1 MRTPRD
7 MPRPRLPRPNRRR
20 VGILVIA
27 SLAFFLLTSLR
38 GIASFYTD
46 YLWFDEV
53 GFNSV
58 WRGVLGAKVL
68 LAAVFTAVFFAGMWA
83 SLTIADRVAPRFRPV
98 GPEDELVQRYREA
111 VGPHAGAV
119 RTAVSALFALIF
131 GLGVSS
137 QWQNWILFQNA
148 TSFGEKDAQFSRDI
162 GFFVFR
168 LPFLSFLVNW
178 LFVALVI
185 ITFVTIV
192 AHYLNGGIRLPQA
205 SLERVTAAVK
215 THVSVLLAL
224 MALVKAAG
232 YWLQR
237 FELSMSTRGA
247 VDGPTFTDVNAQLPA
262 IRLLIFIS
270 VIAFVLFLIN
280 IFVRGWLL
288 PGLAVGLWVLVS
300 VLAGGVY
307 PAFIQKFRVEPAE
320 VTKER
325 PYIQRNIAATTK
337 AFGMDKV
344 EEKAFNYSEDLGAA
358 DLQQNAETIRNV
370 RLWDPR
376 FVKDTYQRLQEIR
389 SYYRFND
396 VDVDRYKVRGEAT
409 QTQTIVSARE
419 LNPDDLPSSSW
430 VNTRL
435 SFTHGYGAVISPANA
450 VTGDGQPDFLVKD
463 VPPVGEPEITQ
474 PRIYYGEQSNAYAIV
489 GSKQREI
496 DFQSPT
502 GRTETSRYAGKG
514 GVPMNSLVRRFAFAL
529 RFGDINPLIS
539 NLVTPSSRAMYVRD
553 ISERVR
559 KAAPFLRYD
568 ADPYPV
574 VLNGRIMWVQD
585 AFTSTSRY
593 PYSQRANTENLP
605 ATSGLNTRFNYV
617 RNSVK
622 VTIDAYD
629 GTLKFYVWDETD
641 PIIKAYQKAFPSLF
655 TSKAAM
661 STDLKD
667 HLRYPEDL
675 FRVQTNMYGRYHIT
689 DPADFY
695 NSSDAWTVAQDPG
708 SGPISGVDAGAS
720 TATTAVR
727 PGGLLPQPT
736 RGARMDPTYLLLRL
750 PEEENESFLILRP
763 FVPVSSGDKQ
773 QNLSAFMTAKSDPA
787 EYGKLQVFVMPRGE
801 QIDGPTLVNS
811 RIQSTTAISREIS
824 LLNTEN
830 SRVMQGNVL
839 VVPIKNSL
847 LYIRPLYVQSN
858 VANPL
863 PELRKVVVVFG
874 KRAVM
879 GDTLQQALQQLFG
892 DAPPTLEQQ
901 PGAPTPTPG
910 AAPVAPNVQSL
921 LQQAADAFKAAD
933 DALRAGDLAG
943 YQAKV
948 KQAQALVEQAAQASG
963 QTASTT
969 TTTRPAASA

>member
-1 MRTPRD
+1 
-7 MPRPRLPRPNRRR
+7 
-20 VGILVIA
+20 
-27 SLAFFLLTSLR
+27 
-38 GIASFYTD
+38 
-46 YLWFDEV
+46 
-53 GFNSV
+53 
-58 WRGVLGAKVL
+58 VLGAKVL
-68 LAAVFTAVFFAGMWA
+68 LAGVFTGVFFAGMWA
-83 SLTIADRVAPRFRPV
+83 SLSIADRVAPRFRPI

-137 QWQNWILFQNA
+137 QWQNWILFQNS

-162 GFFVFR
+162 GFFIFR

-205 SLERVTAAVK
+205 SLERVTSAVK

-237 FELSMSTRGA
+237 FELSISTRGA
-247 VDGPTFTDVNAQLPA
+247 VDGPTYTDVQAQLPA

-270 VIAFVLFLIN
+270 LIAFVLFLIN

-288 PGLAVGLWVLVS
+288 PGLAVGLWLLVS

-325 PYIQRNIAATTK
+325 PYIVRNIAGTRA

-344 EEKAFNYSEDLGAA
+344 EEKPFPYAEDLAPA
-358 DLQQNAETIRNV
+358 DLEQNQATIRNV

-376 FVKDTYQRLQEIR
+376 FVRTTYQRLQEIR

-396 VDVDRYKVRGEAT
+396 VDVDRYNVNGSQL
-409 QTQTIVSARE
+409 QTLVSARE

-435 SFTHGYGAVISPANA
+435 SFTHGYGAVISPANGA
-450 VTGDGQPDFLVKD
+450 TSEGQPQFLVKD
-463 VPPVGEPEITQ
+463 VPPVGDPRIAQ

-502 GRTETSRYAGKG
+502 GRTETSKYSGRG
-514 GVPMNSLVRRFAFAL
+514 GVPMSSLVRRFAFAL

-553 ISERVR
+553 IGERVR

-568 ADPYPV
+568 SDPYPL
-574 VLNGRIMWVQD
+574 VLNGRIVWVQD
-585 AFTSTSRY
+585 AYTTTSRF
-593 PYSQRANTENLP
+593 PYSQRADTEQVP
-605 ATSGLNTRFNYV
+605 PTSGLNSRFNYV

-629 GTLKFYVWDETD
+629 GTMKFYVVDDSD
-641 PIIKAYQKAFPSLF
+641 PLIRAYRKAFPSLF
-655 TSKAAM
+655 TPESAM
-661 STDLKD
+661 STELKQ

-675 FRVQTNMYGRYHIT
+675 FRIQTNMYGRYHIT

-708 SGPISGVDAGAS
+708 SGPIGDAQT
-720 TATTAVR
+720 TATTTVR
-727 PGGLLPQPT
+727 TPGVISGPV
-736 RGARMDPTYLLLRL
+736 RSERMDPTYLLLRL
-750 PEEENESFLILRP
+750 PEDERESFLLLRP
-763 FVPVSSGDKQ
+763 FVPVSQGDRQ
-773 QNLSAFMTAKSDPA
+773 QNLSAFMTAKSDPDN
-787 EYGKLQVFVMPRGE
+787 YGRLQAFVLPRGG
-801 QIDGPTLVNS
+801 QIDGPALINS
-811 RIQSTTAISREIS
+811 RILSTAEITQELT
-824 LLNTEN
+824 LLNREG
-830 SRVMQGNVL
+830 SRVQQGNVL
-839 VVPIKNSL
+839 VIPIRNSL
-847 LYIRPLYVQSN
+847 LYIRPIYVE
-858 VANPL
+858 ATRNPV
-863 PELRKVVVVFG
+863 PELRKVVVVYG
-874 KRAVM
+874 RKAVM
-879 GDTLQQALQQLFG
+879 GNTLQEALVKLFG
-892 DAPPTLEQQ
+892 AAPPTLEQG
-901 PGAPTPTPG
+901 PGTPPAGGGAP
-910 AAPVAPNVQSL
+910 AAPNVNEL
-921 LQQAADAFKAAD
+921 LRQAAEAFKAAD
-933 DALRAGDLAG
+933 EALRAGDLAG

-948 KQAQALVEQAAQASG
+948 KQAQQFVDQAAQASS
-963 QTASTT
+963 QTATTT